1 MDTII
6 RLALRNAL
14 RNARRSVL
22 TAATVLLGC
31 ALLTIGLAWVLG
43 IQGNFI
49 DASVRASGHV
59 RLVSEAFDLRE
70 RIQPIYENLPDTDPL
85 VERLEAFEEVRVV
98 YPRIQV
104 GVIAS
109 VGDEIGE
116 VFGQVVGAPLPYFDE
131 VLDLKPRIVDGTWFS
146 DEPDNEAIIGKALA
160 ETMGVT
166 AGGEAI
172 FIGQT
177 QDGSPSPIKVTVVG
191 VADTGNGL
199 FDKQVFVP
207 LSQARWLTDIPT
219 GSIELLLFGDNPPD
233 ARRIIDQIT
242 PQLADIAR
250 DAELMDIEGQPVG
263 FAVSSWNTREP
274 FASLLLFA
282 RIIMS
287 AIAVIIVFITALG
300 VLNTMLMSVL
310 ERTAEIGVLRS
321 MGMKVHAVVLMF
333 VIEAL
338 TISSIGGLLGSIIGS
353 GVAILMERSGVDL
366 GTSAADLP
374 DTIPAN
380 STLYPEWSPEI
391 AVAAF
396 LLGLVMAFIGSASPA
411 LRAARIQ
418 PVTAMRARR

>member
-1 MDTII
+1 METLI
-6 RLALRNAL
+6 RLALRNTL
-14 RNARRSVL
+14 RNTRRSAL
-22 TAATVLLGC
+22 TALTVLLGC

-59 RLVSEAFDLRE
+59 RLVSEAYDQRE
-70 RIQPIYENLPDTDPL
+70 RIQPIYENFAETAPL
-85 VERLEAFEEVRVV
+85 VERLEQMEHVREV

-116 VFGQVVGAPLPYFDE
+116 LYGQVVGAPLPYFDDILGLRE
-131 VLDLKPRIVDGTWFS
+131 RVVDGAWFS
-146 DEPDNEAIIGKALA
+146 EDPSKEALIGRALA
-160 ETMGVT
+160 SSMGVV
-166 AGGEAI
+166 AGDEAI

-191 VADTGNGL
+191 VVDTGNGL

-207 LSQARWLTDIPT
+207 LSQAQWLTDIPD
-219 GSIELLLFGDNPPD
+219 GAIELLLFGDNPPD
-233 ARRIIDQIT
+233 ARHIIAELGPIL
-242 PQLADIAR
+242 PDIAT
-250 DAELMDIEGQPVG
+250 EIGLQDIEGRPVG

-282 RIIMS
+282 RIIMG
-287 AIAVIIVFITALG
+287 AIALIIVFITALG

-321 MGMKVHAVVLMF
+321 MGMKVRAVVFLF
-333 VIEAL
+333 VLEAM
-338 TISSIGGLLGSIIGS
+338 TISTLGGLVGALLGSVVSIF
-353 GVAILMERSGVDL
+353 MERHGVDL
-366 GTSAADLP
+366 GTTAADLP

-380 STLYPEWSPEI
+380 STLYPDWSPEI
-391 AVAAF
+391 AMVAFA
-396 LLGLVMAFIGSASPA
+396 LGLVMAFIGSASPA